1 MRVNGHHVS
10 RFWLAL
16 LAVLLCLGAWFVW
29 TLLTD
34 SALERVEQLEEGQL
48 APDEFVL
55 LNVYEHEAEWS
66 LFGTDSTRYSRGYGS
81 DLDPRSVSRYFEE
94 SVDLTNWSDTL
105 GCFRTTGRTR
115 DLVFTAARA
124 RTPGGRAAD
133 VLESSMRRDVF
144 NLCVW
149 ELLTDQTSIDE
160 AGTYDHHYL
169 VEVWDRDS
177 EPGPPLTLFAILLA
191 AVAIPFVLLFGAIA
205 LLTMLIERLAPIA
218 HRALRRRD

>member
-1 MRVNGHHVS
+1 
-10 RFWLAL
+10 
-16 LAVLLCLGAWFVW
+16 
-29 TLLTD
+29 
-34 SALERVEQLEEGQL
+34 
-48 APDEFVL
+48 
-55 LNVYEHEAEWS
+55 
-66 LFGTDSTRYSRGYGS
+66 
-81 DLDPRSVSRYFEE
+81 
-94 SVDLTNWSDTL
+94 
-105 GCFRTTGRTR
+105 
-115 DLVFTAARA
+115 
-124 RTPGGRAAD
+124 
-133 VLESSMRRDVF
+133 MRRDVF